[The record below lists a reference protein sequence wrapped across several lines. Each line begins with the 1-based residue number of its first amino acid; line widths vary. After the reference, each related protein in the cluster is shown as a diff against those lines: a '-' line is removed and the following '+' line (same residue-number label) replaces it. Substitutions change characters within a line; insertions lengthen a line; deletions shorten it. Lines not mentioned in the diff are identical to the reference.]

1 MPHPDSIATTL
12 LPGVRVSV
20 LIGFQPKAAKSYVSM
35 ILIRYACNNHWML
48 PNIYL
53 WGLVFSWFLAFFHS
67 AWWHGLFIVST
78 IAHNIQ
84 EFSILNWGSITSK
97 NFDEYDIMVC
107 MVTKQQPALTSDDAA
122 VLNIN
127 NLHLKYEV
135 RYLCNFTLDCNCR
148 SPPGHRKCFLK
159 LAQCTNLCNRKKDH

>member
-1 MPHPDSIATTL
+1 MIKETYGVMPHPDSIATTL

-48 PNIYL
+48 PIIYL
-53 WGLVFSWFLAFFHS
+53 WGLVFSWF
-67 AWWHGLFIVST
+67 WTLFYSEGSHDSFTVST

-84 EFSILNWGSITSK
+84 EFSIFNRGGITLKNW
-97 NFDEYDIMVC
+97 DAYDMIC
-107 MVTKQQPALTSDDAA
+107 MFTKQQPALTSDDAA
-122 VLNIN
+122 VLKIN

-135 RYLCNFTLDCNCR
+135 RYLCDYALGRNCTLSPR
-148 SPPGHRKCFLK
+148 SSQMFP
-159 LAQCTNLCNRKKDH
+159 